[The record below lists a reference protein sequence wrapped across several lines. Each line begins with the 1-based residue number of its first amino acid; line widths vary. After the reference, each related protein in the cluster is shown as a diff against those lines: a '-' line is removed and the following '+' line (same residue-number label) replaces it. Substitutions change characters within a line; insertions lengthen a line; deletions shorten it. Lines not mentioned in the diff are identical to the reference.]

1 MALIHCEA
9 TVCRYN
15 TRRRCTL
22 ARIQVGP
29 GPMPEEASPLG
40 AVAAAYDGQLR
51 AGYAQEFE
59 AYVAFADELAPAV
72 REGAAC
78 LSFVPR

>member
-15 TRRRCTL
+15 ARRRCTL
-22 ARIQVGP
+22 ARIRVGP
-29 GPMPEEASPLG
+29 GVMPDAASPLG
-40 AVAAAYDGQLR
+40 AIAAAYDGQLR

-59 AYVAFADELAPAV
+59 SYVAFADELAPLV
-72 REGAAC
+72 QDGAAC
-78 LSFVPR
+78 LSFAPR